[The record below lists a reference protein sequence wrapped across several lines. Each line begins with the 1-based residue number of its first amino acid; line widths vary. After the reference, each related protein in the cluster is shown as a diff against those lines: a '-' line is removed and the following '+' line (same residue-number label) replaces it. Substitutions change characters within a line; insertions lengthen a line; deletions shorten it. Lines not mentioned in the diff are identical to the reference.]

1 MKTPGMLAVAA
12 VTAAGLLALAHAGLA
27 QDKKAAAPATST
39 ASPCKGLDQ
48 AACAAK
54 ATDCQWITPKK
65 GKQKPYCRL
74 KPKPAKKAAAPKT
87 SPAKP

>member
-1 MKTPGMLAVAA
+1 MKTPGMLAVTAA
-12 VTAAGLLALAHAGLA
+12 MATAAGLLVLTHSGLA
-27 QDKKAAAPATST
+27 QDKKAAAPA

-54 ATDCQWITPKK
+54 ATDCQWIAPKK

-74 KPKPAKKAAAPKT
+74 KSKPAKKAAAPKT

>member
-1 MKTPGMLAVAA
+1 MLALAA
-12 VTAAGLLALAHAGLA
+12 MATAGLLALAHAGLA
-27 QDKKAAAPATST
+27 QDKKAAAPAATST
-39 ASPCKGLDQ
+39 TSPCKGLDQ

-74 KPKPAKKAAAPKT
+74 KSKPAKKAVAPKT